1 MTTQTHTTAAA
12 STTVAGPFPRDWV
25 LVFGALFVCA
35 WSGNQFSPLLVMYRE
50 QDHFSASTVTAFL
63 GIYVV
68 GLVPALIVSGS
79 VADRVGRRTPMLV
92 AVIAGLI
99 GSILLASEELGL
111 RTIFLGRMFSGVA
124 VGTATAV
131 GTTWLKELSRRPFD
145 PAADA
150 SSGARR
156 ASLAFTLGSALG
168 ALVAGCIAQWGPWTH
183 SLPFLLHIVVTIPF
197 LWLVRRPAET
207 APTLDDD
214 VRGRG
219 RFLVSSVRH
228 RRFVRVVMICCP
240 WLFIACGLSYGYQPV
255 LLADA
260 AGGLG
265 LAYGTLLSVIALGT
279 GAAVQP
285 LAKRID
291 SESSAR
297 GLLVSL
303 AILVVGIVVMI
314 AAVTTDSLLIGVVAS
329 IVFGVGFGIGLTS
342 GLMEVQRIAPPAELA
357 RLTGIFYA
365 VAYVGFAMPTVLAA
379 LTPPFTTL
387 ELLIAL
393 AVLLGVSLGA
403 IVYASQKHLPQMD
416 PTQKGNP
423 HQNGYP
429 TQKGPTHS

>member
-1 MTTQTHTTAAA
+1 MTAGTQIRAA
-12 STTVAGPFPRDWV
+12 SDASARTFPRDWV

-68 GLVPALIVSGS
+68 GLVPALIVSGA
-79 VADRVGRRTPMLV
+79 VADRVGRRAPMLV
-92 AVIAGLI
+92 AVAAGLV
-99 GSILLASEELGL
+99 GSALLASEELGL
-111 RTIFLGRMFSGVA
+111 WTIFVGRMFSGVA

-131 GTTWLKELSRRPFD
+131 GTTWLKELSHPSFD
-145 PAADA
+145 PHADV

-183 SLPFLLHIVVTIPF
+183 TLPFLLHIAVAAPF
-197 LWLVRRPAET
+197 AWLLLRPTET
-207 APTLDDD
+207 APAVSGQATE
-214 VRGRG
+214 RGPL
-219 RFLVSSVRH
+219 LVPSARH
-228 RRFVRVVMICCP
+228 HRFVRVVLICCP

-279 GAAVQP
+279 SAAVQP

-291 SESSAR
+291 SASSAR

-303 AILVVGIVVMI
+303 ATLLLGIVVMI
-314 AAVTTDSLLIGVVAS
+314 VAVTADSLLIGVVAS
-329 IVFGVGFGIGLTS
+329 VVFGVGFGIGLTS
-342 GLMEVQRIAPPAELA
+342 GLMEVQRIAPPEDLA

-365 VAYVGFAMPTVLAA
+365 VAYIGFAMPTILAA

-393 AVLLGVSLGA
+393 IVLLGISLGA
-403 IVYASQKHLPQMD
+403 IAYGSRRHLP
-416 PTQKGNP
+416 
-423 HQNGYP
+423 
-429 TQKGPTHS
+429 